1 MDIKN
6 FFKSD
11 AFRFTVYG
19 IIGVIIA
26 LLIFQAGMFMGFH
39 RAGFSYKWGEDYY
52 RNFGGPRERSQIE
65 RGIGMGMMRGGDF
78 LDSNGVAG
86 KIIKIALP
94 NITVL
99 DKDNAEKIVV
109 IKDDTAIR
117 SMRSSVKAADLKV
130 DDFIV
135 VIGSPDDSSQIE
147 AKLIRVMPEPPVID
161 GKFDDKLPPLA
172 PIKK

>member
-1 MDIKN
+1 MDIKG
-6 FFKSD
+6 FFKSK
-11 AFRFTVYG
+11 AFRFTIYG
-19 IIGVIIA
+19 IITFIIA

-52 RNFGGPRERSQIE
+52 RNFGGRREAPLMMDR
-65 RGIGMGMMRGGDF
+65 MRGGF
-78 LDSNGVAG
+78 LDSNGVTG
-86 KIIKIALP
+86 KIVKISLP
-94 NITVL
+94 IVTVL
-99 DKDNAEKIVV
+99 DKDNAEKVIV

-117 SMRSSVKAADLKV
+117 SMRDSFKATDLKV

-147 AKLIRVMPEPPVID
+147 AKLIRVMPEPPVVD

-172 PIKK
+172 PFKK